1 MGGIIFMEWKNM
13 LDECCADELEE
24 MIIDNIRVGFLS
36 NSEILEECE
45 EYIEENYPDDCCKF
59 NPDEFLKI
67 IQLFRNKHQNTGD
80 QKNFLRLDSAF
91 SNLRKQGI
99 VALHCA
105 GFTQSDGFDDCN
117 EIASEKYKNGERI
130 IGCCFYTMQDL
141 AHILHEE
148 STSLYFSFGNYFD
161 QPSAEEVGQK
171 IAEELGA
178 VGFSVK
184 WDKTADTKIA
194 IEDFEWD
201 KCYLTLFMS

>member
-24 MIIDNIRVGFLS
+24 MVIDNIRVGFLS
-36 NSEILEECE
+36 NSEILEECK

-59 NPDEFLKI
+59 NTDEFLKI
-67 IQLFRNKHQNTGD
+67 IQLLRNKHQNTGD

-91 SNLRKQGI
+91 SNLRKQCI

-117 EIASEKYKNGERI
+117 EIASEKYKNGKRI

-184 WDKTADTKIA
+184 WDQTANTKIA

-201 KCYLTLFMS
+201 KCYLG